1 MVDLNL
7 SHHLAARPRGGCFLG
22 LLLLAV
28 LPAIRAARAADMA
41 ATNTPGAIPW
51 NQSWDLATQGSAQ
64 GRLR

>member
-1 MVDLNL
+1 
-7 SHHLAARPRGGCFLG
+7 
-22 LLLLAV
+22 LLAV